1 MIRSNHLVLIHFIFR
16 MSFLFKIYFLCNHG
30 MYLVLRRSYF
40 WIQYIGLNQFS
51 KSIIYYFCLSL
62 ILYNKSRQVFLIFL
76 FLLGTR
82 LKLYYIFL
90 TSTAGCD
97 IVISWSS
104 FLFLPLKNL
113 FPIFLLFY
121 LNPMVRKVTINNQ
134 HFPASI

>member
-1 MIRSNHLVLIHFIFR
+1 MIRSNHMVLIHFIFR
-16 MSFLFKIYFLCNHG
+16 MSFLFKIYFLRNHG

-40 WIQYIGLNQFS
+40 WVQYIGLNQFS

-62 ILYNKSRQVFLIFL
+62 ILYNKSRQAFLIFL

-113 FPIFLLFY
+113 FLIFLLFY
-121 LNPMVRKVTINNQ
+121 LNPMVRKVTINSQ